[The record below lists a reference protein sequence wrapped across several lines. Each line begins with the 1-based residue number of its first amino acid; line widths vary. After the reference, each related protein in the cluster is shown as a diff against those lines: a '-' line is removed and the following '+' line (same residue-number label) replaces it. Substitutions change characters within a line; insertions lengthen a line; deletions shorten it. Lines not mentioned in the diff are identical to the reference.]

1 VGFACGGAVARLGG
15 ELRLNQVSD
24 PYLPAQSRLSA
35 PIEEATLTGERF
47 QRQARD
53 LARACAVAGV
63 AFFDTT
69 PGLAWRERNGE
80 RLYWPY
86 DGHMRAAGYRAVAED
101 VLAWRLGRGS

>member
-1 VGFACGGAVARLGG
+1 LVVVYLPS
-15 ELRLNQVSD
+15 LNQVSD
-24 PYLPAQSRLSA
+24 AYLPAQSRLSA